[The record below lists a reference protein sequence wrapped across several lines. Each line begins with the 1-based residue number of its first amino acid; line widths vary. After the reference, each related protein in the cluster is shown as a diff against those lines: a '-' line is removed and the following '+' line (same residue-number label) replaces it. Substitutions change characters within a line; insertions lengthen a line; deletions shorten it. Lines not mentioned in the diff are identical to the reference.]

1 MLLCQN
7 SHVLEHI
14 EGKENKIFV
23 IKIRKVNLT
32 KPEFYEGKGFC
43 LFHSL
48 LCILALEQCLLHDLF
63 KYSLNENN
71 F

>member
-14 EGKENKIFV
+14 EGKESKIFV

-32 KPEFYEGKGFC
+32 KPEFYIGKGF
-43 LFHSL
+43 LSFSFTSMYPGPR
-48 LCILALEQCLLHDLF
+48 IVPVI
-63 KYSLNENN
+63 
-71 F
+71 